1 MPNVSFIILLVCIL
15 IAAGF
20 FSYGLRLL
28 ASNNEKAGSN
38 MNLGFGIGLIGLV
51 LFAIIYGFFYL

>member
-1 MPNVSFIILLVCIL
+1 MPIVSFIILLVCIL
-15 IAAGF
+15 VAAGL

-28 ASNNEKAGSN
+28 ANNNAKAGSM
-38 MNLGFGIGLIGLV
+38 MNLGFGIGLIGLI